1 MYIINELEIVDT
13 DKQTTIVNLINGNAD
28 LIEESV
34 AKKIRNKNYKDIDIK
49 YQEELIKRKYAFLPI
64 SFEKKSTAG
73 IITPLATK

>member
-34 AKKIRNKNYKDIDIK
+34 AKT
-49 YQEELIKRKYAFLPI
+49 
-64 SFEKKSTAG
+64 KKPA
-73 IITPLATK
+73 